1 MIVLYKNAMISKL
14 LTLAEG
20 ERGLEVEPGL
30 QPGDQPSDGGGRRGV
45 QVQGALV
52 QGVQV
57 QGVLGVGEHRIS
69 TSLHKL
75 IHLE

>member
-1 MIVLYKNAMISKL
+1 MISKL

-45 QVQGALV
+45 QVQGAL
-52 QGVQV
+52 G
-57 QGVLGVGEHRIS
+57 GGG
-69 TSLHKL
+69 T
-75 IHLE
+75 

>member
-1 MIVLYKNAMISKL
+1 MISKL

-45 QVQGALV
+45 QVQG
-52 QGVQV
+52 VQV

-69 TSLHKL
+69 TSLHML

>member
-1 MIVLYKNAMISKL
+1 MISKL

-45 QVQGALV
+45 QVQG
-52 QGVQV
+52 
-57 QGVLGVGEHRIS
+57 VLGEEEHRMS
-69 TSLHKL
+69 TSLHTYPSRVRKTVYF
-75 IHLE
+75 

>member
-45 QVQGALV
+45 QVQG
-52 QGVQV
+52 
-57 QGVLGVGEHRIS
+57 VLGVGEHRIS